1 MTKILYM
8 ENIDGNYIKE
18 FTATVV
24 KNKKDYIILDKT
36 AFYPMGGGQPSDTG
50 YIAWDDK
57 KSEVVQVVKKG
68 DAVKHIIKGEKPA
81 VGTQVHATIDWD
93 KRYKHMKMHTAQH
106 IISGIVF
113 DDYKA
118 RTVGNQI
125 HADYSRVDF
134 HPVKFS
140 EKDLEDIVVK
150 FNEIV
155 SKNLPVKIY
164 EEEKASLEK
173 RVDSQR
179 SNLDL
184 LPKFISNLRI
194 VEIKEFDVCPCAGT
208 HVKNTSEIP
217 PIKEIKRNTKGK
229 DTDRIIYSLDY

>member
-8 ENIDGNYIKE
+8 DNIDGNYIKD
-18 FTATVV
+18 FSAKVI
-24 KNKKDYIILDKT
+24 KNKDDYIILDRT
-36 AFYPMGGGQPSDTG
+36 AFYPIGGGQPSDTG
-50 YIAWDDK
+50 FIEWDNK
-57 KSEVVQVVKKG
+57 KSEIIEVIKKG
-68 DAVKHIIKGEKPA
+68 DAIKHIISGEKPS
-81 VGTQVHATIDWD
+81 VEIQVHATIDWD

-134 HPVKFS
+134 YPVKFS
-140 EKDLEDIVVK
+140 EKDLGDINKKFNDIVS
-150 FNEIV
+150 I
-155 SKNLPVKIY
+155 NLPVNIY
-164 EEEKASLEK
+164 EEERTSLEK
-173 RVDSQR
+173 RVDFQR

-184 LPKFISNLRI
+184 LPKFISKLRI
-194 VEIKEFDVCPCAGT
+194 VEIQNFDICPCAGT
-208 HVKNTSEIP
+208 HVNNTSEIP
-217 PIKEIKRNTKGK
+217 HIKEISRETKGK

>member
-8 ENIDGNYIKE
+8 DNIDGNYIKD
-18 FTATVV
+18 FSANVI
-24 KNKKDYIILDKT
+24 KNKDDYIILDKT
-36 AFYPMGGGQPSDTG
+36 AFYPIGGGQPSDTG
-50 YIAWDDK
+50 FIEWDNK
-57 KSEVVQVVKKG
+57 KSEIIEVIKKG
-68 DAVKHIIKGEKPA
+68 DAIKHLIKGENPSLEI
-81 VGTQVHATIDWD
+81 QVHVTIDWD
-93 KRYKHMKMHTAQH
+93 KRYKHMKKHTAQQ

-134 HPVKFS
+134 YPVKFS
-140 EKDLEDIVVK
+140 EKDLGDIVK
-150 FNEIV
+150 RFNDIV
-155 SKNLPVKIY
+155 SMNLPVKIY
-164 EEEKASLEK
+164 EEERTSLEK
-173 RVDSQR
+173 RVDALR

-184 LPKFISNLRI
+184 LPKFISKLRI
-194 VEIKEFDVCPCAGT
+194 VEIQNFDICPCAGT

-217 PIKEIKRNTKGK
+217 YIKEISRETKGK

>member
-8 ENIDGNYIKE
+8 DNIDGNYIKD
-18 FTATVV
+18 FSANVI
-24 KNKKDYIILDKT
+24 KNKDDYIILDET

-50 YIAWDDK
+50 FIEWDNK
-57 KSEVVQVVKKG
+57 KSEVLQVIKKG
-68 DAVKHIIKGEKPA
+68 EAIKHIIKGEKPS
-81 VGTQVHATIDWD
+81 VDIQIHATIDWEI
-93 KRYKHMKMHTAQH
+93 RYKHMKMHTAQH

-134 HPVKFS
+134 HPVKFLD
-140 EKDLEDIVVK
+140 KDLENIVKK
-150 FNEIV
+150 FNEII
-155 SKNLPVKIY
+155 SMNLSVKIY
-164 EEEKASLEK
+164 EEERTSLEK
-173 RVDSQR
+173 RVDAQR

-184 LPKFISNLRI
+184 LPKFISKLRI
-194 VEIKEFDVCPCAGT
+194 VEIQNFDICPCAGT

-217 PIKEIKRNTKGK
+217 HIKEIKRETKGK

>member
-8 ENIDGNYIKE
+8 DNIDGNYIKD
-18 FTATVV
+18 FSANVI
-24 KNKKDYIILDKT
+24 KNKDDYIIFDET
-36 AFYPMGGGQPSDTG
+36 AFYPMDGGQPSDTG
-50 YIAWDDK
+50 FIEWDNK
-57 KSEVVQVVKKG
+57 KSEVLQVIKKG
-68 DAVKHIIKGEKPA
+68 DAIKHIIKGEKPS
-81 VGTQVHATIDWD
+81 VNIQVHATIDWET
-93 KRYKHMKMHTAQH
+93 RYKHMKMHTAQH
-106 IISGIVF
+106 IISGIIF

-134 HPVKFS
+134 HPIKFS
-140 EKDLEDIVVK
+140 DKDLENIVKK

-155 SKNLPVKIY
+155 SMNLPVKIY
-164 EEEKASLEK
+164 EEERTSLEK
-173 RVDSQR
+173 RVDAQR

-184 LPKFISNLRI
+184 LPKFISKLRI
-194 VEIKEFDVCPCAGT
+194 VEIQNFDICPCAGT

-217 PIKEIKRNTKGK
+217 HIKEIKRETKGK

>member
-8 ENIDGNYIKE
+8 DNIDGNYIKD
-18 FTATVV
+18 FSADVI
-24 KNKKDYIILDKT
+24 KNKDDYIILDKT

-50 YIAWDDK
+50 FIKWNDK
-57 KSEVVQVVKKG
+57 KSQVTQVIKKG
-68 DAVKHIIKGEKPA
+68 DAVKHIIKDEKPS
-81 VGTQVHATIDWD
+81 VGTQVHAAIDWD
-93 KRYKHMKMHTAQH
+93 IRYKHMKMHTAQH

-113 DDYKA
+113 DEYNA

-134 HPVKFS
+134 HPAKFLD
-140 EKDLEDIVVK
+140 KDLENITLK

-155 SKNLPVKIY
+155 SMNLPVEIY
-164 EEEKASLEK
+164 EEERTSLEK
-173 RVDSQR
+173 RVNSQR

-184 LPKFISNLRI
+184 LPKFISKLRI
-194 VEIKEFDVCPCAGT
+194 VEIKDFDICPCAGT
-208 HVKNTSEIP
+208 HVKNTREIP
-217 PIKEIKRNTKGK
+217 HIKEIRRDTKGQ

>member
-8 ENIDGNYIKE
+8 DNIDGNYIKD
-18 FTATVV
+18 FSAKVI
-24 KNKKDYIILDKT
+24 KNKDDYIILDRT
-36 AFYPMGGGQPSDTG
+36 AFYPIGGGQPSDTG
-50 YIAWDDK
+50 FIEWDNK
-57 KSEVVQVVKKG
+57 KSEIIEVIKKG
-68 DAVKHIIKGEKPA
+68 DAIKHIINGEKPS
-81 VGTQVHATIDWD
+81 VEIQVHATIDWD

-134 HPVKFS
+134 YPVKFS
-140 EKDLEDIVVK
+140 EKDLGDIVKK
-150 FNEIV
+150 FNDIV
-155 SKNLPVKIY
+155 SMNLPVKIY
-164 EEEKASLEK
+164 EEERTSLEK
-173 RVDSQR
+173 RVDAQR

-184 LPKFISNLRI
+184 LPKFISKLRI
-194 VEIKEFDVCPCAGT
+194 VEIQNFDICPCAGT

-217 PIKEIKRNTKGK
+217 HIKEIKRETKGK

>member
-8 ENIDGNYIKE
+8 DNIDGNYIKD
-18 FTATVV
+18 FSANVI
-24 KNKKDYIILDKT
+24 KNKDDYIILDET

-50 YIAWDDK
+50 FIEWDNK
-57 KSEVVQVVKKG
+57 KSEVLQVIKKG
-68 DAVKHIIKGEKPA
+68 EAIKHIIKGEKPS
-81 VGTQVHATIDWD
+81 VDIQIHATIDWEI
-93 KRYKHMKMHTAQH
+93 RYKHMKMHTAQH

-134 HPVKFS
+134 HPVKFLD
-140 EKDLEDIVVK
+140 KDLENIVKK
-150 FNEIV
+150 FNEIILM
-155 SKNLPVKIY
+155 NLSVKIY
-164 EEEKASLEK
+164 EEERTSLEK
-173 RVDSQR
+173 RVDAQR

-184 LPKFISNLRI
+184 LPKFISKLRI
-194 VEIKEFDVCPCAGT
+194 VEIQNFDICPCAGT

-217 PIKEIKRNTKGK
+217 HIKEIKRETKGK

>member
-8 ENIDGNYIKE
+8 DNIDGNYIKD
-18 FTATVV
+18 FSAKVI
-24 KNKKDYIILDKT
+24 KNKDDYIILDKT
-36 AFYPMGGGQPSDTG
+36 AFYPMGGGQSSDTG
-50 YIAWDDK
+50 FIEWDNK
-57 KSEVVQVVKKG
+57 KSEVLQVIKKG
-68 DAVKHIIKGEKPA
+68 NAIKHIIKGEKPS
-81 VGTQVHATIDWD
+81 VEIQVHATIDWD
-93 KRYKHMKMHTAQH
+93 IRYKHMKMHTAQH

-140 EKDLEDIVVK
+140 EKDLEDIVKK

-155 SKNLPVKIY
+155 SMNLPVNIY
-164 EEEKASLEK
+164 EEERISLEK
-173 RVDSQR
+173 RVDTQR

-184 LPKFISNLRI
+184 LPKFISKLRI
-194 VEIKEFDVCPCAGT
+194 VEIQGFDICPCAGT

-217 PIKEIKRNTKGK
+217 HIKEIRRETKGK
-229 DTDRIIYSLDY
+229 DIDRIIYSLDY

>member
-8 ENIDGNYIKE
+8 DNIDGNYIKD
-18 FTATVV
+18 FSANVI
-24 KNKKDYIILDKT
+24 KNKDDYIILDKT
-36 AFYPMGGGQPSDTG
+36 AFYPIGGGQPSDTG
-50 YIAWDDK
+50 FIEWDDK
-57 KSEVVQVVKKG
+57 KSEVIQVIKKG
-68 DAVKHIIKGEKPA
+68 DAIKHIIKGEKPS
-81 VGTQVHATIDWD
+81 VNIQVYATIDWD
-93 KRYKHMKMHTAQH
+93 TRYKYMKMHTAQH
-106 IISGIVF
+106 ILSGIVF

-134 HPVKFS
+134 HPVKFLD
-140 EKDLEDIVVK
+140 KDLENIVKK

-155 SKNLPVKIY
+155 STNLPVKIY
-164 EEEKASLEK
+164 KEERIDLEK
-173 RVDSQR
+173 RVDAQR

-184 LPKFISNLRI
+184 LPKFIPKLRI
-194 VEIKEFDVCPCAGT
+194 VEIQNFDICPCAGT

-217 PIKEIKRNTKGK
+217 HIKEIKRETKGK